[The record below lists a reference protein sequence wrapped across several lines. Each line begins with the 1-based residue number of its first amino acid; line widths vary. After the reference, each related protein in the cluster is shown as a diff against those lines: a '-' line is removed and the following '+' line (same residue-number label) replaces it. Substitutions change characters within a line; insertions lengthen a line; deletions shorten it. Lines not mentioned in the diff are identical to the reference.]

1 MGRQKS
7 VPTKLNNSGEHWNW
21 HKPLDYIPIKKRR
34 SRKKA
39 CTGPF
44 HNVIVASEKNKEF
57 LVGEICVGSTNNVLP
72 ESWRSC
78 KMSFFTPEESDE
90 EHLLI
95 KLDSTSLLVKLLPE
109 FDLIKEIITAK
120 IFAINIRVLDGDV
133 HFDVYFCNLPLPK
146 FNKRVGLCIQS
157 VLSLLLGVSVDS
169 DSDETEMDQSSDY
182 AINRLYTNVKKT
194 REKEISLGCDN
205 VQDPRLKPEL
215 RPYQA
220 DAVRW
225 MLHRETRACDAEGEL
240 HPLYTVIKLK
250 SGLDIYYDT
259 YSGYVEL
266 IKPTVETSTRGGILA
281 DEMGLGKTVEV
292 LACILTHPAPDSGSR
307 KEPSTSEQSPTVE
320 LISKKRKIHEPPPPE
335 TTLVDNPKKLK
346 VPEDWVKGKSKR
358 SQMRVALE
366 MWYNS
371 CLQDVNKKTTNNRET
386 HSVQCVCGKSHK
398 EGSFSCVDCEKI
410 QHGGCLG
417 YKSKCGPYRCP
428 QCWMN
433 QPLVECKATLIVS
446 PASLRTQW
454 CKEICKHI
462 RGDFRVLQYGGS
474 SLTPIYPT
482 ELAKYDVVIT
492 TYNVLQSELR
502 LTETEKT
509 LSFRYQR
516 RYSAPGSPLTRV
528 KWWRLCL
535 DEAQTVETP
544 TSMVSAMAKKL
555 SANFRWAVTGTPI
568 SKEISGE
575 KRTI

>member
-57 LVGEICVGSTNNVLP
+57 LLGEICVGSTNNVLP

-169 DSDETEMDQSSDY
+169 DSDETEVDQSSDY

-225 MLHRETRACDAEGEL
+225 MLHRETRACDPEGF
-240 HPLYTVIKLK
+240 I
-250 SGLDIYYDT
+250 
-259 YSGYVEL
+259 
-266 IKPTVETSTRGGILA
+266 
-281 DEMGLGKTVEV
+281 V
-292 LACILTHPAPDSGSR
+292 LAQVSILQ
-307 KEPSTSEQSPTVE
+307 K
-320 LISKKRKIHEPPPPE
+320 
-335 TTLVDNPKKLK
+335 
-346 VPEDWVKGKSKR
+346 
-358 SQMRVALE
+358 M
-366 MWYNS
+366 
-371 CLQDVNKKTTNNRET
+371 
-386 HSVQCVCGKSHK
+386 
-398 EGSFSCVDCEKI
+398 F
-410 QHGGCLG
+410 
-417 YKSKCGPYRCP
+417 
-428 QCWMN
+428 
-433 QPLVECKATLIVS
+433 
-446 PASLRTQW
+446 
-454 CKEICKHI
+454 
-462 RGDFRVLQYGGS
+462 
-474 SLTPIYPT
+474 
-482 ELAKYDVVIT
+482 
-492 TYNVLQSELR
+492 
-502 LTETEKT
+502 
-509 LSFRYQR
+509 
-516 RYSAPGSPLTRV
+516 
-528 KWWRLCL
+528 
-535 DEAQTVETP
+535 
-544 TSMVSAMAKKL
+544 
-555 SANFRWAVTGTPI
+555 
-568 SKEISGE
+568 
-575 KRTI
+575 